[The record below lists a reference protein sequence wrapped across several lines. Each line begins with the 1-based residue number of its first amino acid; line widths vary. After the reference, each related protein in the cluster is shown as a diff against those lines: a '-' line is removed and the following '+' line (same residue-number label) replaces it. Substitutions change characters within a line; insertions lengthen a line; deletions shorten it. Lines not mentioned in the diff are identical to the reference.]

1 MSSRATLALLL
12 VAAALGAWVYFYEI
26 QGKAQREEEEKAAK
40 KLFVVEADAIT
51 ALELPLDGGGEARLV
66 RDPAEATRWRIES
79 PIAYAADGGVV
90 SGLLSGLVGL
100 ESEAKLAK
108 PADLAP
114 FGLDDKRRELR
125 AFTGE
130 GEPKRLWL
138 GGAAP
143 IGATRYVAVPGDEAH
158 VFTVKDGAAR
168 ALEPRLET
176 LRDRRVTTLD
186 PASVTAFR
194 VNEKGA
200 GVVAARRA
208 PAPAPEPA
216 KAEAE
221 RAGDEPAEASEPPAE
236 PAWELVEPL
245 AEKADGG
252 AVRRAIE
259 NLAYARAIS
268 FVDAPE
274 APAKYGLDPPAFEVV
289 LESGGAEHRY
299 ELGRVNEMA
308 YVRADGKPPL
318 FQVPPRLLD
327 DVPRDLFAYRFK
339 QVLKLDEQAV
349 KKLDVE
355 FPRDGKSYRFALA
368 ENAWKAEG
376 GEVEVEATRIEDILY
391 AIRDLEAKAAIE
403 ASVALADLGLEK
415 PRVRITARDAGDKD
429 LGRLE
434 LGDDDPATGTA
445 ARTSQNDR
453 LWRVAADLA
462 SDIPLGEEAFRNRWV
477 KQSGVETPP
486 PSAPEPDLPIENDE
500 P

>member
-66 RDPAEATRWRIES
+66 RDPADATRWRIES

-130 GEPKRLWL
+130 AEPRRLWL

-143 IGATRYVAVPGDEAH
+143 IGATRYVAVPGDEH

-176 LRDRRVTTLD
+176 LRDRRVTALD

-200 GVVAARRA
+200 AVVAAKRA

-216 KAEAE
+216 KAEGE
-221 RAGDEPAEASEPPAE
+221 KAGDEPAEAVEPPAE

-259 NLAYARAIS
+259 NLAYARAIT

-355 FPRDGKSYRFALA
+355 FPRDGKTYRFALA

-376 GEVEVEATRIEDILY
+376 ADVEVEATRIEDILY
-391 AIRDLEAKAAIE
+391 AIRDLEAKAPIE

-415 PRVRITARDAGDKD
+415 PRVRITARDADDKE

-453 LWRVAADLA
+453 LWRVATDLA

-477 KQSGVETPP
+477 KQSAAEEPALAPQPEAAVEGH
-486 PSAPEPDLPIENDE
+486 EP
-500 P
+500 